1 MKPEFLQFPH
11 LPRELLLLLL
21 VQQAVLGIL
30 EGQSGEKENRE
41 VEGSLT
47 EDIWQLKTFWFQAVE
62 DR

>member
-11 LPRELLLLLL
+11 LPRELLLPLL

-47 EDIWQLKTFWFQAVE
+47 EDIWQLKIFWFQAME

>member
-1 MKPEFLQFPH
+1 M
-11 LPRELLLLLL
+11 LL